1 MKFCFSFSEI
11 KMATKQIAAGQGGN
25 SRVSFKFE
33 PFLSQSE
40 LELFFSLLKKKDET
54 FSPNEAKNGMEIVE
68 KEPPFGRGV
77 WHTAMDVIDLFLNND
92 VLTREMFS
100 CGLLKGE
107 F

>member
-1 MKFCFSFSEI
+1 
-11 KMATKQIAAGQGGN
+11 
-25 SRVSFKFE
+25 
-33 PFLSQSE
+33 
-40 LELFFSLLKKKDET
+40 
-54 FSPNEAKNGMEIVE
+54 MEIVE

-107 F
+107 FKKKN